1 MNLVVVRPDGTVY
14 ARPDTTLVRGA
25 RDFYLP
31 DDFSFVDARPC
42 RWIRI
47 LKSAKAVQERFAQ
60 RYFDA
65 VGSGWLLY
73 GDGTDPLLDASTYI
87 FDPAPN
93 GLRAAGTSDP
103 DGTPNRQN
111 RGCSTRPA
119 HPFMPDSDRAS
130 LAASPTGS
138 DRVPLDSA
146 PSGSGYPLGGTAV
159 GESSA
164 LPDIAS
170 PCAAPNGSEHPAVG
184 TIVGESS
191 SLPDVS
197 SPFYPSLANVTRHLL
212 LHQGDL
218 LILESPESTILRRGD
233 THPTASFR
241 IL

>member
-47 LKSAKAVQERFAQ
+47 LKSAKAVQERFAS
-60 RYFDA
+60 RYYDA
-65 VGSGWLLY
+65 VGSGLLLY

-87 FDPAPN
+87 FDPA
-93 GLRAAGTSDP
+93 A
-103 DGTPNRQN
+103 
-111 RGCSTRPA
+111 
-119 HPFMPDSDRAS
+119 
-130 LAASPTGS
+130 PT
-138 DRVPLDSA
+138 
-146 PSGSGYPLGGTAV
+146 GSGYPLVGTAV

-164 LPDIAS
+164 LADTAS
-170 PCAAPNGSEHPAVG
+170 PCAAPNGSGYPPVGTIAGESPALPDTVSPCTAPNGSEHPAVG
-184 TIVGESS
+184 TIAGKSS
-191 SLPDVS
+191 SLPDGS
-197 SPFYPSLANVTRHLL
+197 SPFSAALANVTRHLL

-218 LILESPESTILRRGD
+218 LILESPESTTLRRGD
-233 THPTASFR
+233 AHPAASFR

>member
-93 GLRAAGTSDP
+93 G
-103 DGTPNRQN
+103 
-111 RGCSTRPA
+111 
-119 HPFMPDSDRAS
+119 
-130 LAASPTGS
+130 
-138 DRVPLDSA
+138 
-146 PSGSGYPLGGTAV
+146 
-159 GESSA
+159 
-164 LPDIAS
+164 
-170 PCAAPNGSEHPAVG
+170 SEHPAVG

-191 SLPDVS
+191 SLPDDS
-197 SPFYPSLANVTRHLL
+197 SPFYASLANVTRHLL

-233 THPTASFR
+233 THPAASFR

>member
-31 DDFSFVDARPC
+31 DDLSWVEARPC
-42 RWIRI
+42 TWIRI

-60 RYFDA
+60 RYYDA
-65 VGSGWLLY
+65 VGSGLLIY
-73 GDGTDPLLDASTYI
+73 GNGTDPLLDGSTYI
-87 FDPAPN
+87 FDAVIQ
-93 GLRAAGTSDP
+93 RAAGTSGS

-119 HPFMPDSDRAS
+119 LTA
-130 LAASPTGS
+130 PTGS
-138 DRVPLDSA
+138 DH
-146 PSGSGYPLGGTAV
+146 PSGGTKA

-164 LPDIAS
+164 SPD
-170 PCAAPNGSEHPAVG
+170 G
-184 TIVGESS
+184 
-191 SLPDVS
+191 S
-197 SPFYPSLANVTRHLL
+197 SPFSAALANVTAHLL

-218 LILESPESTILRRGD
+218 LILESPDALTLRRGD
-233 THPTASFR
+233 SHPAASIR

>member
-1 MNLVVVRPDGTVY
+1 MNLVVVRPDGTIY

-60 RYFDA
+60 RYYDA
-65 VGSGWLLY
+65 IGTGLLLY

-87 FDPAPN
+87 FD
-93 GLRAAGTSDP
+93 D
-103 DGTPNRQN
+103 
-111 RGCSTRPA
+111 
-119 HPFMPDSDRAS
+119 
-130 LAASPTGS
+130 
-138 DRVPLDSA
+138 
-146 PSGSGYPLGGTAV
+146 
-159 GESSA
+159 
-164 LPDIAS
+164 
-170 PCAAPNGSEHPAVG
+170 AAPTGSEHPAVG
-184 TIVGESS
+184 TIAGESS

-197 SPFYPSLANVTRHLL
+197 SPFSAALANVTRHLL

-218 LILESPESTILRRGD
+218 LILESPDSVTLRRGD
-233 THPTASFR
+233 THSTASFR